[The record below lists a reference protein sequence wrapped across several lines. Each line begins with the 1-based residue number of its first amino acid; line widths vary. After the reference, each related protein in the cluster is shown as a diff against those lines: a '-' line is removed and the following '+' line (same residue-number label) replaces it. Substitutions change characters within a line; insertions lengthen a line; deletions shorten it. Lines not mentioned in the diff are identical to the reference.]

1 MWKKV
6 AFSRESP
13 NNEENTFPENKER
26 KPNEKVF

>member
-13 NNEENTFPENKER
+13 NNEENTFKER